1 MQVKRVQ
8 LVGRKEYFNAV
19 WPWFDMVNT
28 GTLWIV
34 VQFRI
39 QWLFIVWQT
48 DFNTHEYLDLKSVAD
63 VITLENSINS
73 LNALLIYMRA
83 FKFLSLWPRM
93 QKFKDTL
100 RISVPN
106 ILAYW
111 LNISVIFFAFA
122 CTGFVAFGRHLK
134 CFHTLGDSLL
144 TMFIYASGQYN
155 FDDVKAVDPLLG
167 PFITI
172 AFMCLVYF
180 CLTCMFMAINC
191 HTYNIVIRGLHISK
205 DSMTKSLDGPELMN
219 VTYLKCRDW
228 LEQKIPSAREAREEK
243 EMMERRARQFA
254 RSKYVDAEALE
265 KLAEN
270 VKALIE
276 ISGPVEAHQALGKYD
291 FYRII
296 IEREEKFNKK
306 MQQYELDEIMESIKQ
321 AIYAADAHDQ
331 GEMLNDVKA

>member
-1 MQVKRVQ
+1 MTYAAGIVGGLRKSGWTDLSTRALFVQFNLYNPTIEKFSVVNVMLEMPLQGGVVPSVSYSNVRLFKYNSAIDFIVLGLEMLMVLQLLDFIRMQVKRVQ

-155 FDDVKAVDPLLG
+155 FDVRHPVLILFELIFA
-167 PFITI
+167 
-172 AFMCLVYF
+172 
-180 CLTCMFMAINC
+180 
-191 HTYNIVIRGLHISK
+191 LHR
-205 DSMTKSLDGPELMN
+205 M
-219 VTYLKCRDW
+219 LK
-228 LEQKIPSAREAREEK
+228 PSIH
-243 EMMERRARQFA
+243 
-254 RSKYVDAEALE
+254 YW
-265 KLAEN
+265 
-270 VKALIE
+270 
-276 ISGPVEAHQALGKYD
+276 AHL
-291 FYRII
+291 
-296 IEREEKFNKK
+296 
-306 MQQYELDEIMESIKQ
+306 
-321 AIYAADAHDQ
+321 
-331 GEMLNDVKA
+331 